1 MTVLFQAILRI
12 ACLSALSRRATLAL
26 MLASIALGTAL
37 LLGVERIRA
46 DTRRSFVQTISGV
59 DLVAG
64 PRTGGVQLML
74 YAVFHSGSATHS
86 MRWDSYQAL
95 AGHPG
100 VDWAVPLSLGDS
112 YRGFP
117 VLGTSRDYFAHYRYG
132 EKKLLEWKAGSPF
145 ERPFE
150 AVLGS
155 DVATRFGLTTGSR
168 LVLSH
173 GAGTEIL
180 PEHGDKPFVV
190 TGVLAPTGTP
200 VDRTVHISL
209 ESMTALH
216 LDWAGGAPLPGL
228 SIPAEMATRFDLTPK
243 EITAVLLGLK
253 QRSDA
258 FRIQRFVNA
267 FDGEPLMAVL
277 PGVALD
283 DLWESLDIFE
293 RVLRGISLL
302 VVLVGLSG
310 LTATLLAG
318 LNERRRELAILRSL
332 GAGPLHLFV
341 LLACEGLFVTMA
353 GAFSGALLL
362 AAAAQGAQDW
372 LLANLGV
379 VLTTALPTPGEWPL
393 LAAVVATGL
402 LASLFP
408 AWRAWRMS
416 LADGLIP
423 RQ

>member
-1 MTVLFQAILRI
+1 
-12 ACLSALSRRATLAL
+12 
-26 MLASIALGTAL
+26 
-37 LLGVERIRA
+37 
-46 DTRRSFVQTISGV
+46 
-59 DLVAG
+59 
-64 PRTGGVQLML
+64 
-74 YAVFHSGSATHS
+74 
-86 MRWDSYQAL
+86 
-95 AGHPG
+95 
-100 VDWAVPLSLGDS
+100 
-112 YRGFP
+112 
-117 VLGTSRDYFAHYRYG
+117 
-132 EKKLLEWKAGSPF
+132 
-145 ERPFE
+145 
-150 AVLGS
+150 
-155 DVATRFGLTTGSR
+155 
-168 LVLSH
+168 
-173 GAGTEIL
+173 
-180 PEHGDKPFVV
+180 
-190 TGVLAPTGTP
+190 
-200 VDRTVHISL
+200 
-209 ESMTALH
+209 MTALH
-216 LDWAGGAPLPGL
+216 FDWAGGAPLPGL

-243 EITAVLLGLK
+243 EITAVLLGMK

-310 LTATLLAG
+310 LTATCSPDSTNGAA
-318 LNERRRELAILRSL
+318 NWPFSARSAPDRCTCL
-332 GAGPLHLFV
+332 YCWPAK
-341 LLACEGLFVTMA
+341 ACSSRWPA
-353 GAFSGALLL
+353 HSPSLLL